1 MSDYRIYTET
11 LTSASGTFYIG
22 DLCYCMSSQNVNVNV
37 TDDNDGWNGAK
48 GFVNKSLSQQNYYN
62 DDQNARPNVHDVV
75 KTEYFVPFLNRDVS
89 VLSVSTQH
97 GDGEYSFEY
106 DKQKV
111 ILLNKDVPR
120 GISVDAGLI
129 GVVAYEDM
137 LEQPD
142 FLESAALLIKLPEND
157 TSTQK
162 TIKYRLIIQDDDC
175 DCCECGGDGCFY
187 NYETDEYDDD
197 CAFCN
202 GTGIMKIKAHHHQVL
217 NENNEIIVDIVS

>member
-1 MSDYRIYTET
+1 MSNNHIYTET
-11 LTSASGTFYIG
+11 LTSVSGTFYIG
-22 DLCYCMSSQNVNVNV
+22 DLCYCMSSQNVNVNI
-37 TDDNDGWNGAK
+37 TDDNDGWMN
-48 GFVNKSLSQQNYYN
+48 FVNKSLSQQNYYN
-62 DDQNARPNVHDVV
+62 DDQNARPNTNDVV
-75 KTEYFVPFLNRDVS
+75 KTEYFVPVLNRNVS

-106 DKQKV
+106 NKQKV
-111 ILLNKDVPR
+111 TLLNKDVPR

-162 TIKYRLIIQDDDC
+162 TIK
-175 DCCECGGDGCFY
+175 
-187 NYETDEYDDD
+187 
-197 CAFCN
+197 
-202 GTGIMKIKAHHHQVL
+202 
-217 NENNEIIVDIVS
+217 